1 MTDSCGRPKAAVRSV
16 LVNWQSPI
24 VVACS
29 ALVAFLVGSIPFGL
43 LVARARGVDIR
54 KHGSGNIGATN
65 VGRVL
70 GRRAGL
76 TVFALDL
83 LKGLAP
89 TLAYGLLSG
98 GTGSLS
104 LPAHHA
110 WHWLLVMI
118 SPILGHMFCPWIG
131 FKGGKGV
138 ASALGALLGV
148 FPALTLAGFAAAIVW
163 FASLWLWSMVGL
175 SSVLAAAA
183 LPVAVVGLLMARGVD
198 PVGSGLPFVLTSAAL
213 ALVVIFKHRANLSR
227 VLKGTEPK
235 VTWLRGKK

>member
-1 MTDSCGRPKAAVRSV
+1 MVSA
-16 LVNWQSPI
+16 
-24 VVACS
+24 S

-43 LVARARGVDIR
+43 LVARSRGIDIR

-70 GRRAGL
+70 GRKAGL

-83 LKGLAP
+83 AKGLIP

-98 GTGSLS
+98 GAGSLS

-131 FKGGKGV
+131 FRGGKGV

-148 FPALTLAGFAAAIVW
+148 FPALSLAGLAAAIVW

-175 SSVLAAAA
+175 SSVLAATA
-183 LPVAVVGLLMARGVD
+183 LPIAVVGLFIARGVD

-213 ALVVIFKHRANLSR
+213 ALVVILKHRANVSR
-227 VLKGTEPK
+227 IIRGTEPR
-235 VTWLRGKK
+235 VTWLRRPK

>member
-1 MTDSCGRPKAAVRSV
+1 M
-16 LVNWQSPI
+16 
-24 VVACS
+24 VACS

-70 GRRAGL
+70 GRKAGF

-83 LKGLAP
+83 CKGLAP
-89 TLAYGLLSG
+89 TLAYGMLSG
-98 GTGSLS
+98 GAGVLS
-104 LPAHHA
+104 LPSHHA
-110 WHWLLVMI
+110 WHWLLVMV

-148 FPALTLAGFAAAIVW
+148 FPALSLAGLAAAVVW

-183 LPVAVVGLLMARGVD
+183 LPVAVVGLFMARGVD
-198 PVGSGLPFVLTSAAL
+198 PFGSGLPFVLTSAGL
-213 ALVVIFKHRANLSR
+213 ALVVIIKHRANLGR
-227 VLKGTEPK
+227 VMKGTEPK
-235 VTWLRGKK
+235 VTWLRRRK

>member
-1 MTDSCGRPKAAVRSV
+1 MD
-16 LVNWQSPI
+16 WQSPI
-24 VVACS
+24 VVAAS

-43 LVARARGVDIR
+43 LVARSRGVDIR

-70 GRRAGL
+70 GRKAGF

-83 LKGLAP
+83 AKGLVP
-89 TLAYGLLSG
+89 TLAYGVLSG
-98 GTGSLS
+98 CSGSLS

-110 WHWLLVMI
+110 WHWLLVMA

-148 FPALTLAGFAAAIVW
+148 FPALTLAGVVAALVW
-163 FASLWLWSMVGL
+163 IGSLWLWSMVGL
-175 SSVLAAAA
+175 SSVLAALS
-183 LPVAVVGLLMARGVD
+183 LPAAVVGLFLARGID
-198 PVGSGLPFVLTSAAL
+198 PVGTGLPFVLTSAAL
-213 ALVVIFKHRANLSR
+213 ALIVIIKHRANMAR
-227 VLKGTEPK
+227 IAKGAEPK
-235 VTWLRGKK
+235 VTWLRRSK